1 MANIMERIIKKT
13 DFGDTNL
20 TSRSSVTDK
29 NIIDAINRCSHEIQG
44 LNNKISQLES
54 KYDQKEYS
62 NQINKLEVLLV
73 NLKEKLE
80 ENVVE
85 GKESQLNKFIA
96 IYENKEEETKSVL
109 SEHIHKEAVKTYRN
123 VQGLLEDKDI
133 MNSKSLKSIKIYLR
147 VILWFLILI
156 TALIICNIIGVI

>member
-1 MANIMERIIKKT
+1 MANIMERIIRKT

-20 TSRSSVTDK
+20 TSRSLATDK
-29 NIIDAINRCSHEIQG
+29 NLIDAINRCSHEIQG

-54 KYDQKEYS
+54 KYDQKELS
-62 NQINKLEVLLV
+62 SQINKLEVLLV
-73 NLKEKLE
+73 DMKEKLD

-85 GKESQLNKFIA
+85 GKGDQLTDFIER
-96 IYENKEEETKSVL
+96 YENKEEETKSIL
-109 SEHIHKEAVKTYRN
+109 SEHIHKEAVKTYQN
-123 VQGLLEDKDI
+123 VQGLLEDKDL

-147 VILWFLILI
+147 VTLWFLILI